1 MSKIKKGAKEEALER
16 MKGKKEKKSS
26 IKGNIYTKADD
37 EFKAG
42 YNKRKGHEDKEE
54 ELVKKSAPKGR

>member
-16 MKGKKEKKSS
+16 KRGKKSS

>member
-1 MSKIKKGAKEEALER
+1 MKDKKCAKEEALER
-16 MKGKKEKKSS
+16 MKGKKGKKS

-42 YNKRKGHEDKEE
+42 YNKRKNHEDKEE
-54 ELVKKSAPKGR
+54 EAVKRSAPKGR

>member
-1 MSKIKKGAKEEALER
+1 MSKEKRCAKEEALER
-16 MKGKKEKKSS
+16 KRGK
-26 IKGNIYTKADD
+26 KGNIYTKADD